1 MSTRIILPNGY
12 SISCESED
20 AAGVPDITQNAGENV
35 MKAEEEAQKP
45 VTDENAEYDAA
56 HEADAGKEIEDVQEV
71 ASQESFAGAMA
82 IMNENT
88 FYGLTQYRRAQEG
101 FGIKDSFSGL
111 KYNTE
116 AEMWKDPKVLEAI
129 NTAKEWANKKG
140 YSLATKEEVQAN
152 KQTFFTQHFR
162 RAGKDNASQTSAMKI
177 FNAGKIINVNGAT
190 LYTMRANTSMTDAVL
205 FSLVGL
211 IGTIPAVIRKLK
223 GTELLISFIF
233 FKKENGKVFAKG
245 LAKATVNKAYAT
257 ESAGIFSEFFAR
269 ESAEAEGAAEPEK
282 SDAPVTAEDTADE
295 TTDVSIEEETSASEE
310 KPAEDKPETETKPEE
325 AEGAAEPEKTADAP
339 EATAAEDDKSEEEK
353 AIESFFANWGN

>member
-12 SISCESED
+12 AISCESED

-35 MKAEEEAQKP
+35 MEAHEDAQKP

-56 HEADAGKEIEDVQEV
+56 HEADAGKEIENVQDV

-111 KYNTE
+111 RYKTE

-129 NTAKEWANKKG
+129 NTAKGWAEQKG

-152 KQTFFTQHFR
+152 AQTFFTQHFR
-162 RAGKDNASQTSAMKI
+162 RAGKDKGASTAMSSINK
-177 FNAGKIINVNGAT
+177 NGKIINVNGAT
-190 LYTMRANTSMTDAVL
+190 LYTMRTNTSMTDAA
-205 FSLVGL
+205 LVGL
-211 IGTIPAVIRKLK
+211 AGIFGTIPMAIRKLK
-223 GTELLISFIF
+223 GAELLMAFIF
-233 FKKENGKVFAKG
+233 FKKADGKVFAKG
-245 LAKATVNKAYAT
+245 LAKATVDKTYAT

-269 ESAEAEGAAEPEK
+269 ESAEAENTEPEK
-282 SDAPVTAEDTADE
+282 SDTPVTSEDTAETE
-295 TTDVSIEEETSASEE
+295 TTDVSVEDEANNSTEEPAKSEGE
-310 KPAEDKPETETKPEE
+310 SEGGDSGKTEGEG
-325 AEGAAEPEKTADAP
+325 EGAAEA
-339 EATAAEDDKSEEEK
+339 SEEEK
-353 AIESFFANWGN
+353 AIEAFFANWGN

>member
-20 AAGVPDITQNAGENV
+20 AAGVPDITKNAGENV

-162 RAGKDNASQTSAMKI
+162 RAGKDNASTTSFMKI

-190 LYTMRANTSMTDAVL
+190 LYTMRANTSMTDNVL
-205 FSLVGL
+205 VALVGL
-211 IGTIPAVIRKLK
+211 IGAIPAAIRKLK

-233 FKKENGKVFAKG
+233 FKKADGKVFAKG

-269 ESAEAEGAAEPEK
+269 ESAEAEGATEPEK

-295 TTDVSIEEETSASEE
+295 TTDVSIEEEANSTEE
-310 KPAEDKPETETKPEE
+310 PAAKPE
-325 AEGAAEPEKTADAP
+325 AEPEKTADAP
-339 EATAAEDDKSEEEK
+339 EAAAAEDGKSEEEK